1 MDPVTGAA
9 LISAGSNVL
18 GGLIGSRGQAAANRA
33 NLKIAREQMA
43 FQERMSSTAYQRSA
57 SDLKKAGLNRIL
69 ALGSPASSPQGA
81 SATMQNEKAMLA
93 QGVQN
98 AALTAAQ
105 TKLTMAQAKKVENE
119 SDISGVKAYGYE
131 QVLKLL
137 EKIDLPTWLE
147 DKIRQAA
154 SPSGMSETQ
163 QSNAQPTNNTKPQE
177 QEKPTTF
184 KAGKWTMLNY
194 KGVQYKLNATQAYAY
209 KMNPEAFIKGK
220 LKTLQG
226 KRYK

>member
-9 LISAGSNVL
+9 LISAGGNLL
-18 GGLIGSRGQAAANRA
+18 GGLIGSKGQAAANRA

-137 EKIDLPTWLE
+137 EKMDLPAWVQ
-147 DKIRQAA
+147 DKVQQAV
-154 SPSGMSETQ
+154 SSLGTTQ
-163 QSNAQPTNNTKPQE
+163 TEQSNAKPTGNTQPVKH
-177 QEKPTTF
+177 EKPTTF

-220 LKTLQG
+220 LKTLKG